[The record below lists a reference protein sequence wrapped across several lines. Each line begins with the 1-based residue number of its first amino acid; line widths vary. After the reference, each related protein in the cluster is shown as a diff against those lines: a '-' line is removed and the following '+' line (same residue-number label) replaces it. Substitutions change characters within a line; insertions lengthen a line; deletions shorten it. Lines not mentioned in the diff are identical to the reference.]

1 VICSICESRKAKRFC
16 PAKGEM
22 ICAICCGE
30 KREVTIDCPPDC
42 TYLIAARAWERE
54 HRRPIDPKEVPY
66 PDLSIPTSLMHERR
80 PLISA
85 LGFTILKT
93 ARDLPALDDSGVID
107 ALAALAETYR
117 TLGTGL
123 YYERPPDGP
132 IARHVYDKLAAF
144 LGELKKSEQQQ
155 TGFGGVKDSETFQIL
170 AFLLRV
176 AKYESNGRPRSR
188 AFLDFLRAQFPR
200 PAEAAPE
207 PSRIIVP

>member
-1 VICSICESRKAKRFC
+1 MICPICETRKAKRYC
-16 PAKGEM
+16 PAKGET

-30 KREVTIDCPPDC
+30 KREVTIDCPSDC
-42 TYLIAARAWERE
+42 AHLIGARVWERE

-66 PDLSIPTSLMHERR
+66 PDLAIPSGMIHEHR

-85 LGFTILKT
+85 LSFTILR
-93 ARDLPALDDSGVID
+93 AWNDAPSLDDSGAID

-132 IARHVYDKLAAF
+132 LARAVYEKLSAF
-144 LGELKKSEQQQ
+144 LAELKKAEQQQ
-155 TGFGGVKDSETFQIL
+155 TGFGGMKDSTTFQL
-170 AFLLRV
+170 MAFLLRV

-200 PAEAAPE
+200 PADQPAEA
-207 PSRIIVP
+207 SRIIVP